1 MLLGSACHLSVC
13 CLRGTAASRSS
24 ATTTTGLACEA
35 TTAGSSLATA
45 PLGLVPAT
53 TTTGHSAAASRAV
66 VTASVGIGLRP
77 PLLHDDVLA
86 VNGVRVGGHGGI
98 VSSLG
103 LELNECAILLLR

>member
-1 MLLGSACHLSVC
+1 VLLGSACDLSVC

-24 ATTTTGLACEA
+24 ATTTTRLACEA
-35 TTAGSSLATA
+35 TTASSLATA

-53 TTTGHSAAASRAV
+53 PTAGDSATTSRAV

-98 VSSLG
+98 VASLG
-103 LELNECAILLLR
+103 LELNECAVLLLR